1 VPTEV
6 SLAMLIEASQKG
18 DGLSPQ
24 QHLIGTT
31 HATAAA
37 VTTAVVVAAITVEDS
52 AAVAAA
58 ATAEDSDPAEHP
70 AVRPDPAELDPAD
83 SEYISTAAPE
93 TPATG
98 LSPFAVV
105 TAADFVVQV
114 AAAVVAAEAAAADS
128 VVVHSVLVAQSA
140 RLLAYD
146 NSSIAPAAPDA
157 SSDSTAVDFDSTA
170 VDSDS
175 TAVDFAVAATAV
187 VVDSIVVESVVVV
200 VAVLDLECWRRRI
213 LLPLGR
219 WWGCWGPFDSF

>member
-1 VPTEV
+1 MTRLVVTLVLVDLQQACSTTFVSSQVVPTEV

-37 VTTAVVVAAITVEDS
+37 ATTAVVVAEITVEDS

-70 AVRPDPAELDPAD
+70 AVARPDPDPAELDPAD
-83 SEYISTAAPE
+83 SEYISTAALE

-105 TAADFVVQV
+105 TAADFAVQV
-114 AAAVVAAEAAAADS
+114 AVAAAAAVADS

-140 RLLAYD
+140 R
-146 NSSIAPAAPDA
+146 
-157 SSDSTAVDFDSTA
+157 
-170 VDSDS
+170 
-175 TAVDFAVAATAV
+175 
-187 VVDSIVVESVVVV
+187 
-200 VAVLDLECWRRRI
+200 
-213 LLPLGR
+213 
-219 WWGCWGPFDSF
+219 